1 MRPAVE
7 LRGAGINASQEAS
20 FWSLVRF
27 SLAGCWV
34 WEGQAGPTG
43 YGRFKLGTT
52 RVNATRV
59 AYAICYGLTPA
70 DRVVRHTCDNP
81 RCVRPDHLLLGT
93 DADNAADRDTRGR
106 LAHGERAGG
115 ALLTE
120 AAVRDLQSRR
130 MTQSQ
135 YAALYGVSK
144 STVGKA
150 QTGANW
156 KRAVWQ
162 R

>member
-7 LRGAGINASQEAS
+7 VRGADISPSQEAS
-20 FWSLVRF
+20 FWSLVRL
-27 SLAGCWV
+27 SLTGCWI

-43 YGRFKLGTT
+43 YGRFKLGATK
-52 RVNATRV
+52 VNATRA
-59 AYAICYGLTPA
+59 AYAICYGFTPA

-81 RCVRPDHLLLGT
+81 HCVRPDHLLLGT
-93 DADNAADRDTRGR
+93 EADNAADRDGRGR

-120 AAVRDLQSRR
+120 AAVRDVRR
-130 MTQSQ
+130 RRLTQSQ
-135 YAALYGVSK
+135 YAAKYGVSK

-150 QTGANW
+150 QTGTNW
-156 KRAVWQ
+156 KRAA
-162 R
+162 